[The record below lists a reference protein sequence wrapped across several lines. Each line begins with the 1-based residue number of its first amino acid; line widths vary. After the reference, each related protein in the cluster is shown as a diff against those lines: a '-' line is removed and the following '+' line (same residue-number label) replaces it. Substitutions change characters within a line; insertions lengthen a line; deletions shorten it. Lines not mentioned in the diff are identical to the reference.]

1 MNNFEKWLQEEHH
14 DIYLIYTSYIEKYNE
29 YKKSNKNKE
38 RTTTRHRKISEEDIT
53 SAISLYK
60 DENISIKE
68 IAETL
73 GVSYSTIHK
82 CFKERGV
89 ERNKKEKT
97 NISFASRYPITYKNT
112 LERKK
117 LINKD
122 SLKEA
127 KLHYQRWDQ
136 YQVKKLEILYKSG
149 MNIKDIAR
157 IMGRSLNSINN
168 TIERE
173 KFNRK

>member
-1 MNNFEKWLQEEHH
+1 MNNFERWLQEEHY

-38 RTTTRHRKISEEDIT
+38 RTMTVKHRKISEEDII

-60 DENISIKE
+60 EENISIKE

-73 GVSYSTIHK
+73 GVSYSTLHK
-82 CFKERGV
+82 CFKERQV

-97 NISFASRYPITYKNT
+97 NISFASRYPDTYKNT

-117 LINKD
+117 QINKE

-127 KLHYQRWDQ
+127 KSHYQRWDQ

-149 MNIKDIAR
+149 MDIKDIAR
-157 IMGRSLNSINN
+157 IWVDL
-168 TIERE
+168 
-173 KFNRK
+173 